1 MFMHTQINDNGV
13 ISFNSR
19 FNYRTPYSLPL
30 SGTQQ
35 IIAPYWADVNTRKA
49 GRIFYRQTTNA
60 SLLSR
65 ATNEIRAAF
74 PTSQNITI
82 QELLI
87 ATWYKVGYYY
97 YYSYTVDK
105 VSYYIDASLI
115 ISFHCFYTYLSAY
128 VFSC

>member
-1 MFMHTQINDNGV
+1 MHTQINDNGV

-19 FNYRTPYSLPL
+19 FNYRTPSSLPL

-35 IIAPYWADVNTRKA
+35 IIAPYWADVDTRGA
-49 GRIFYRQTTNA
+49 GQIFYRQTTNA

-74 PTSQNITI
+74 PTSQNMTV

-87 ATWYKVGYYY
+87 VTWYSVGYYY
-97 YYSYTVDK
+97 YNADK
-105 VSYYIDASLI
+105 VSYYTDTSMI
-115 ISFHCFYTYLSAY
+115 IRHAYLY
-128 VFSC
+128 M